1 MLILLLC
8 ILYNRFWYT
17 RGRFERILA
26 VHECTHTNTH
36 RYMHIHS
43 RWQSPGAQAAETDG
57 IYIYIYM
64 QCSHT
69 AEVYIQLRALGVYS
83 WLSTQTDQTKK
94 NHLRARWYTA
104 GAPSSYTAKMN
115 SDRGPILSARAA
127 IECSNMGFVYH
138 TDSHAHTIIIK

>member
-83 WLSTQTDQTKK
+83 WLSTQTDQQKK
-94 NHLRARWYTA
+94 ITCARDGILPGHHQATQLRWIAIVGRFWVRALPSNALIWALSTIQTA
-104 GAPSSYTAKMN
+104 M
-115 SDRGPILSARAA
+115 
-127 IECSNMGFVYH
+127 H
-138 TDSHAHTIIIK
+138 TQ

>member
-57 IYIYIYM
+57 IYIYIYT
-64 QCSHT
+64 CSAAIRQRCTFSCEHLEFILDLAHKQT
-69 AEVYIQLRALGVYS
+69 KQKKITCARDGILPWHHQATQLRWIAIVGQFWVRALPS
-83 WLSTQTDQTKK
+83 NALIWALSTIQT
-94 NHLRARWYTA
+94 A
-104 GAPSSYTAKMN
+104 M
-115 SDRGPILSARAA
+115 
-127 IECSNMGFVYH
+127 H
-138 TDSHAHTIIIK
+138 TQ